1 VIYDDAP
8 DLYDAHYLAYRDDV
22 PFYTRLAADAGGPVL
37 ELGAGTGRVTE
48 ALARAGHHVVAVDAS
63 PAMLARAE
71 ERLAAA
77 GVKDDVRLLE
87 ADMRDLDLGERFP
100 LVVAPFNVLM
110 HAYTLDDQDSTLS
123 SVVRHLADGGTFAF
137 DLYAPRFGPRGVVRV
152 EPGLGASLAAAR
164 PGERHDVFLVQ
175 EVDEVAQLA
184 TTTYFHDATRGDGTV
199 TRRVTVLRQRY
210 YTRFEV
216 ERLCRAAGL
225 RVSVHGGFDR
235 SRYDERSPLMVC
247 LARRDPA
254 AASRA
259 R

>member
-1 VIYDDAP
+1 MIYDDAP

-87 ADMRDLDLGERFP
+87 ADMRALDLGERFP

-184 TTTYFHDATRGDGTV
+184 TTTYFHDRVAADGV
-199 TRRVTVLRQRY
+199 VSRRVTRLRQRY
-210 YTRFEV
+210 YTRYEV
-216 ERLCRAAGL
+216 ERLCRAFGL
-225 RVSVHGGFDR
+225 RLDVYGGFDR
-235 SRYDERSPLMVC
+235 SRFAPDSPLMAC

-254 AASRA
+254 VASR
-259 R
+259 RS